1 MAAAPNAATRGKKMD
16 KILIFVTRQM
26 CYDSAG
32 FFAKKLAMNL
42 ELLGFECELCMFVED
57 DIPGR
62 IRMFAADIS
71 ETDGLQVLP
80 QAEHMLEQ
88 YVGKS
93 YLAVIDFNSKLP
105 RIALED
111 GTLFP
116 DSIDAP
122 FFNYIL
128 DHPLYH
134 HSMLASPLHNYH
146 VITPDENHAEYV
158 RKFYP
163 HIQSV
168 HTLPLGAAEVRNAP
182 RWEESENC
190 ILFMGTYRD
199 PEVCYSEIINR
210 KDEPDLPTAQDILA
224 MIGQMEKDSSVTIE
238 QALTAV
244 FTGKYGMDPLQN
256 TALFARWLNHSYLAE
271 LYLRNRIRKDAV
283 EALIGAGLPVKII
296 GDWWEKLPLVQEA
309 NVRREESVDF
319 AKSYRKIA
327 ECRVLLN
334 SSPFFYGGM
343 HDRIPAGMANHTLVL
358 TDANPSLERNFGE
371 KSCMH
376 LYSMTDFPDSLVEHA
391 KAALYQ
397 EKQSREMENCAF
409 ELFNLR
415 YTWLHIAEKVI
426 EYIKEI
432 K

>member
-1 MAAAPNAATRGKKMD
+1 MD

-42 ELLGFECELCMFVED
+42 ELLGFETELCMFVED

-62 IRMFAADIS
+62 TRMFAADIS
-71 ETDGLQVLP
+71 ETDGMRVLP
-80 QAEHMLEQ
+80 QAERLLEQ
-88 YVGKS
+88 YEGKS

-122 FFNYIL
+122 FINYIL

-134 HSMLASPLHNYH
+134 HSMLASPLRNYH
-146 VITPDENHAEYV
+146 VFTPDENHAEYV

-182 RWEESENC
+182 SWEESEKS

-199 PEVCYSEIINR
+199 PDVCYEEIRNR
-210 KDEPDLPTAQDILA
+210 KDTPELPTGKDILA
-224 MIGQMEKDSSVTIE
+224 MIEMMEQDSSVTIE

-244 FTGKYGMDPLQN
+244 FTGTYGRNPLEEP
-256 TALFARWLNHSYLAE
+256 LVFRRWLNDSYLAE
-271 LYLRNRIRKDAV
+271 FYLRNRVRKDAV
-283 EALIGAGLPVKII
+283 EALIKAGLPVRII
-296 GDWWEKLPLVQEA
+296 GDWWEKLPRTQEA

-343 HDRIPAGMANHTLVL
+343 HDRIPAGMANHTLVV
-358 TDANPSLERNFGE
+358 TDANPYLERCFGE
-371 KSCMH
+371 KNCMH
-376 LYSMTDFPDSLVEHA
+376 LYSMRDFPGSLVEHA
-391 KAALYQ
+391 KDALYN
-397 EKQSREMENCAF
+397 EKAGREMEVCAF

-415 YTWLHIAEKVI
+415 YTWLHTAEKVI
-426 EYIKEI
+426 KYIKEVNI
-432 K
+432 QNL

>member
-1 MAAAPNAATRGKKMD
+1 MKMD

-32 FFAKKLAMNL
+32 FFAKRLAMNL
-42 ELLGFECELCMFVED
+42 ELLGFECELCMFAED

-62 IRMFAADIS
+62 TRMFAGDIA
-71 ETDGLQVLP
+71 ETDGVRVLP
-80 QAEHMLEQ
+80 EAERILNAH
-88 YVGKS
+88 VGRS

-134 HSMLASPLHNYH
+134 HSMLASPLRNYH
-146 VITPDENHAEYV
+146 VITVDENHAEYV

-163 HIQSV
+163 HIRFV
-168 HTLPLGAAEVRNAP
+168 HMLPLGAAGVRNAP
-182 RWEESENC
+182 RWEASENC

-199 PEVCYSEIINR
+199 PAVCYEQIVSR
-210 KDEPDLPTAQDILA
+210 KNEPDLPTSEDILT
-224 MIGQMEKDSSVTIE
+224 MVGMMEADSSCTIE
-238 QALTAV
+238 QSLTSV
-244 FTGKYGMDPLQN
+244 FTEKYGRNPAEQPL
-256 TALFARWLNHSYLAE
+256 LFRRWLNHSYLAE
-271 LYLRNRIRKDAV
+271 FYLRNRVRRDAV
-283 EALIGAGLPVKII
+283 AALIAAGLPVKII
-296 GDWWEKLPLVQEA
+296 GDWWEKFPLIQKS

-319 AKSYRKIA
+319 AKTYRKIA

-358 TDANPSLERNFGE
+358 TDANPYLERSFGAE
-371 KSCMH
+371 NCMH
-376 LYSMTDFPDSLVEHA
+376 LYSMRDFPGSLVAHA
-391 KAALYQ
+391 EEALSNGP
-397 EKQSREMENCAF
+397 QSREMENCAF

-415 YTWLHIAEKVI
+415 YTWLHVAEKVI
-426 EYIKEI
+426 KYIKEV
-432 K
+432 